1 MNYKVFIKGL
11 VFLCVLAGAAYLLSQ
26 GMDESWIDT
35 YVRGQGLK
43 GWLIFT
49 SIGGLLAA
57 VGFPRQILSFMG
69 GYAFGVVKGT
79 TIAVLATGV
88 GCILTFTFARF
99 LGRNFVQRKF
109 PRKIKRIDD
118 FLSENTF
125 FMTLLIRLLPAG
137 SNVATNAA
145 AGVTRVS
152 PGPFVLGSV
161 IGYIPQSLVFALAGS
176 GVELNPE
183 WSIALSVIL
192 FVVSGVLGVYLY
204 RRYRHGKTLGREI
217 ETALSGDEK
226 EAEAI
231 VTESDEHRSSSRT

>member
-11 VFLCVLAGAAYLLSQ
+11 LFLCVLAVAAYLLSQ
-26 GMDESWIDT
+26 GMDESWIDS

-49 SIGGLLAA
+49 ALGGLLAG
-57 VGFPRQILSFMG
+57 VGFPRQVLSFLG

-99 LGRNFVQRKF
+99 LGRGYVQRKF

-145 AGVTRVS
+145 AGVTKVN
-152 PGPFVLGSV
+152 PVPFVLGSV
-161 IGYIPQSLVFALAGS
+161 VGYIPQTLVFALAGS
-176 GVELNPE
+176 GVELNPQ
-183 WSIALSVIL
+183 WSIALSVVL
-192 FVVSGVLGVYLY
+192 FVVSGFLGVYLY
-204 RRYRHGKTLGREI
+204 RKYRHGKTLGRDI

-226 EAEAI
+226 AAEKI
-231 VTESDEHRSSSRT
+231 VSESDAKV